1 MSTCKIKKGDMV
13 KVIAGKDIDK
23 KGKVLSVDPKNGKV
37 VVEGINK
44 VTIHEK
50 PSAKNPNGGVVTREA
65 ALDISNVVYL
75 HKDQP
80 TKIGFKVE
88 KDENGKV
95 VKKSRVAK
103 KTGEVID

>member
-1 MSTCKIKKGDMV
+1 MSTSKIKKGDMV
-13 KVIAGKDIDK
+13 RVIAGKDIDRE
-23 KGKVLSVDPKNGKV
+23 GKVLSVDVKNGKV

-44 VTIHEK
+44 ATIHEK
-50 PSAKNPNGGVVTREA
+50 PSAKNPNGGVITREA

-75 HKDQP
+75 HNGQP